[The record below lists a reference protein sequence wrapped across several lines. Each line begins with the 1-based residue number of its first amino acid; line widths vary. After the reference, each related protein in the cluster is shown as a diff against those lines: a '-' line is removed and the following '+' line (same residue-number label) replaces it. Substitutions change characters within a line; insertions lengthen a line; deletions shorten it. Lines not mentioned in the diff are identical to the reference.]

1 MTSKVLIKG
10 GVVLSLGSETP
21 NFKEADVLIEGGRIV
36 EVGPSLRARDAEQLD
51 AADSIVMPGFVDAHR
66 HAWLS
71 IFRNMGA
78 DDALLQQSVAI
89 PDLATRLGPDDV
101 YASTLIGLLGAIES
115 GITTVVDWSDVL
127 ADESYIE
134 ATLQAHHEARMRTVL
149 VQSNSQPRSGS
160 AIDHLRSLIDRRGPA
175 VEALM
180 TVAFGESSLEA
191 REVGAVGQDWI
202 AVREAG
208 LRVHAHAGIGADT
221 PRSISEHTNSGLLGP
236 DVTLIHCSHLGE
248 LDLDIVR
255 DSGAQVV
262 FTPASEMTRGLGS
275 PPVQELIDR
284 GLRPGLGVDNEIA
297 SPGDM
302 FAQMRAAISI
312 QHATLFESKLAGKA
326 GVPQLLGTRDV
337 IRWATDDSAK
347 AIGLGSVVGRLDPGM
362 QADVVVLRADQ
373 ANIYPIN
380 DPIGAVVWGMDTSNV
395 DSVFVAGRALLR
407 DGNLVGDASRA
418 RALALEV
425 SRRAAARP
433 SGDSSADQVAL
444 S

>member
-10 GVVLSLGSETP
+10 GVVLSLGAETP
-21 NFKEADVLIEGGRIV
+21 NFEEADVLIEGDRIV
-36 EVGPSLRARDAEQLD
+36 EVGPSLRARDAEQID

-71 IFRNMGA
+71 IFRNLGA
-78 DDALLQQSVAI
+78 DDALLQQSVTI
-89 PDLATRLGPDDV
+89 PDLATRLAPDDV
-101 YASTLIGLLGAIES
+101 YVSTLVGLLGAIES
-115 GITTVVDWSDVL
+115 GITTVVDWSDML
-127 ADESYIE
+127 IDEPYIE
-134 ATLQAHHEARMRTVL
+134 ATLQAHHEAGMRTVL
-149 VQSNSQPRSGS
+149 VQSNSQPVSGS
-160 AIDHLRSLIDRRGPA
+160 AIDHLRSKIDRRDPA
-175 VEALM
+175 AAALM

-191 REVGAVGQDWI
+191 RDVGALGQDWM
-202 AVREAG
+202 AAREAG
-208 LRVHAHAGIGADT
+208 LRVHAHAGVEADT
-221 PRSISEHTNSGLLGP
+221 PRNISEHTNSGLLSP

-248 LDLDIVR
+248 SDLDTVK
-255 DSGAQVV
+255 DSGARVV

-312 QHATLFESKLAGKA
+312 QHAILFESKLAGKA

-337 IRWATDDSAK
+337 IRWATVDSAN
-347 AIGLGSVVGRLDPGM
+347 AIGLGSMVGRLDPGM
-362 QADVVVLRADQ
+362 QADVVVLRSDR

-407 DGNLVGDASRA
+407 DGNPVGDASRA

-425 SRRAAARP
+425 SRRVTARP
-433 SGDSSADQVAL
+433 SGDPSAGQVAL